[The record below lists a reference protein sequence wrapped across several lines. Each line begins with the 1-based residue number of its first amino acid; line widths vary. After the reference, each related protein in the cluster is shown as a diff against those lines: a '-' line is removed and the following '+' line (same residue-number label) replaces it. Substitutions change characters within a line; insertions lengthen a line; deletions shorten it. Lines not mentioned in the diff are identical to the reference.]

1 MKKQEQ
7 LRFSICIPLYKG
19 SHLLK
24 RLLKNILNQSF
35 ENYEI
40 IIADDNKPEW
50 EKEIQK
56 TQNIIASFKN
66 RKIRYI
72 KNEKNLGCQ
81 QNIKKLASL
90 AKNDI
95 LFYIAQDDLLSHDA
109 LRKTHDAFF
118 LDEDI
123 GAVTR
128 PYFWFEHDYHKPVRA
143 VLPPNPNKDTAI
155 SLSEGK
161 KAVTAIFGS
170 VGQVSGLAYRK
181 KYIDIPFH
189 EDIFPGHI
197 YPFAGIAKKHTVVFL
212 KDYTVAVSIPES
224 QTRHLSS
231 IYDASPTES
240 WIRMFQA
247 VFKEKKYRSIRALC
261 IEHIAT
267 HYEGLVQIKNYGKT
281 SSLYKE
287 IVVLIRY
294 HWKSLLNPRFWF
306 YVFLTVFA
314 PRKLLIALTDYYKRN
329 ILSKTLPK
337 IEFKPF

>member
-1 MKKQEQ
+1 MKKQKQ
-7 LRFSICIPLYKG
+7 LSFSICIPLYKG

-35 ENYEI
+35 THYEI
-40 IIADDNKPEW
+40 IITDDNKPAWKE
-50 EKEIQK
+50 EIQK
-56 TQNIIASFKN
+56 TKSIIASFKN
-66 RKIRYI
+66 KKIRYVN
-72 KNEKNLGCQ
+72 NEKNLGCQ

-95 LFYIAQDDLLSHDA
+95 LFYIAQDDLLSYNA
-109 LRKTHDAFF
+109 LQKTHDAFF
-118 LDEDI
+118 LDKDV

-128 PYFWFEHDYHKPVRA
+128 PYFWFEKDYRKPVRA
-143 VLPPNPNKDTAI
+143 VFPPDQNQDTVI
-155 SLSEGK
+155 SLSQGK

-181 KYIDIPFH
+181 KYIDTPFH

-197 YPFAGIAKKHTVVFL
+197 YPFAGIAKKHKIVFL
-212 KDYTVAVSIPES
+212 KDFTVAVSIPES

-231 IYDASPTES
+231 IYDTSPTES
-240 WIRMFQA
+240 WIKMFKT
-247 VFKEKKYRSIRALC
+247 VFKEKKYRNILALC

-267 HYEGLVQIKNYGKT
+267 HYEGLVQIKNYGKI

-287 IVVLIRY
+287 IAILARY

-306 YVFLTVFA
+306 YVFLTVFT
-314 PRKLLIALTDYYKRN
+314 PKKFLIALTDYYKRKILAK
-329 ILSKTLPK
+329 ILSP
-337 IEFKPF
+337 IDFKPS